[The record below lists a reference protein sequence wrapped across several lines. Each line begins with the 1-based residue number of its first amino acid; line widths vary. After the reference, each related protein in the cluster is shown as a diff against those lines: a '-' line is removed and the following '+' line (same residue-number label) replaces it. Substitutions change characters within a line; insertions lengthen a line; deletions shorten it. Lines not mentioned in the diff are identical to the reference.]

1 MISITRFTAL
11 AAIAVSPLALH
22 PNSAAAEDYVQV
34 GTGIDYSSGDY
45 GNADDTKILSVPFS
59 LKVKKDAFFVRA
71 SLPYLHLK
79 GPGSVVGGDGGPVP
93 GGSPGAVTSNDGI
106 GDLSL
111 SAGYTLDVTDSTYID
126 LIGRVKVPTASEAKN
141 LGTGTTDFTAEA
153 AITHQFGELSLS
165 ARGGRRFN
173 GSSARFPLRD
183 VWLAGAGAYY
193 QAGDIMLGLDYDWR
207 EASLSTASDR
217 SEVTGSVT
225 YTLTPAVRIQ
235 GYGYTGFTD
244 GSPNAGGGLQLL
256 YRFAMR

>member
-1 MISITRFTAL
+1 MTYFTSLTAL
-11 AAIAVSPLALH
+11 AGLAIGSFTLYST
-22 PNSAAAEDYVQV
+22 SAEAEDYVQI
-34 GTGIDYSSGDY
+34 GTGADYSSGDY
-45 GNADDTKILSVPFS
+45 GNTEDTKILSVPVS

-71 SLPYLHLK
+71 SIPYLRVK
-79 GPGSVVGGDGGPVP
+79 GPGSVVAGDGGPVP
-93 GGSPGAVTSNDGI
+93 GGTAGAVTTNDGI

-111 SAGYTLDVTDSTYID
+111 SAGYTLDLTDTTYFDI
-126 LIGRVKVPTASEAKN
+126 IGRIKIPTASESKN
-141 LGTGTTDFTAEA
+141 LGTGTTDFTAEG
-153 AITHQFGELSLS
+153 AITHQFGEISLS

-173 GSSARFPLRD
+173 GSSTRFPLRD
-183 VWLAGAGAYY
+183 VWQAGAGAYY

-225 YTLTPAVRIQ
+225 YKVTPAVRIQ

-256 YRFAMR
+256 YRFAI

>member
-1 MISITRFTAL
+1 MTYFTSLTAL
-11 AAIAVSPLALH
+11 VGLAIGSFTLYST
-22 PNSAAAEDYVQV
+22 SAEAEDYVQI
-34 GTGIDYSSGDY
+34 GTGADYSSGDY
-45 GNADDTKILSVPFS
+45 GNTEDTKILSVPVS

-71 SLPYLHLK
+71 SIPYLRVK
-79 GPGSVVGGDGGPVP
+79 GPGSVVAGDGGPVP
-93 GGSPGAVTSNDGI
+93 GGTAGAVTTNDGI

-111 SAGYTLDVTDSTYID
+111 SAGYTLDLTDTTYFDI
-126 LIGRVKVPTASEAKN
+126 IGRIKIPTASESKN
-141 LGTGTTDFTAEA
+141 LGTGTTDFTAEG
-153 AITHQFGELSLS
+153 AITHQFGEISLS

-173 GSSARFPLRD
+173 GSSTRFPLRD
-183 VWLAGAGAYY
+183 VWQAGAGAYY

-225 YTLTPAVRIQ
+225 YKVTPAVRIQ

-256 YRFAMR
+256 YRFAI

>member
-1 MISITRFTAL
+1 MTHITRLAAL
-11 AAIAVSPLALH
+11 ASLAISPFALH
-22 PNSAAAEDYVQV
+22 PTSAAAEDYVQV
-34 GTGIDYSSGDY
+34 GTGVDYSSGDY
-45 GNADDTKILSVPFS
+45 GNAEDTKILSVPFS

-71 SLPYLHLK
+71 SIPYLHVK
-79 GPGSVVGGDGGPVP
+79 GPGSVVAGDGGPVP
-93 GGSPGAVTSNDGI
+93 GGTAGAVTSNDGI

-111 SAGYTLDVTDSTYID
+111 SAGYTLDVTDSTYFDI
-126 LIGRVKVPTASEAKN
+126 IGRVKIPTASESKN

-173 GSSARFPLRD
+173 GSSTRFPLRD
-183 VWLAGAGAYY
+183 VWQAGAGAYY
-193 QAGDIMLGLDYDWR
+193 QAGDMMLGLDYDWR
-207 EASLSTASDR
+207 EGSLSTASDR

-225 YTLTPAVRIQ
+225 YKVTSAVRIQ

-256 YRFAMR
+256 YRFAI

>member
-1 MISITRFTAL
+1 MTYFTSLTAL
-11 AAIAVSPLALH
+11 AGLAIGSFTLYST
-22 PNSAAAEDYVQV
+22 SAEAEDYVQI
-34 GTGIDYSSGDY
+34 GTGADYSSGDY
-45 GNADDTKILSVPFS
+45 GNTEDTKILSVPVS

-71 SLPYLHLK
+71 SIPYLHVK
-79 GPGSVVGGDGGPVP
+79 GPGSVVAGDGGPVP
-93 GGSPGAVTSNDGI
+93 GGTAGAVTTNDGI

-111 SAGYTLDVTDSTYID
+111 SAGYTLDLTDTTYFDI
-126 LIGRVKVPTASEAKN
+126 IGRIKIPTASESKN
-141 LGTGTTDFTAEA
+141 LGTGTTDFTAEG
-153 AITHQFGELSLS
+153 AITHQFGEISLS

-173 GSSARFPLRD
+173 GSSTRFPLRD
-183 VWLAGAGAYY
+183 VWQAGAGAYY

-225 YTLTPAVRIQ
+225 YKVTPAVRIQ

-256 YRFAMR
+256 YRFAI